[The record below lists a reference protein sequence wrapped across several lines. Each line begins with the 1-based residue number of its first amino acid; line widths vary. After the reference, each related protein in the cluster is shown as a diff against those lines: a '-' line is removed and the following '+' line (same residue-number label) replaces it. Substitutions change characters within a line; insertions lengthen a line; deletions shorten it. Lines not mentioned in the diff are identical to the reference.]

1 MDHHSLFTSLHF
13 HIHFPQR
20 LTLGSRTLVPRCRRR
35 VHHNFSSVDKSII
48 DIIPHNRYHTSSQC
62 CFFVKKMVIAFLKHV
77 ISFFFAT
84 DSGSNI
90 RAKQAVRLATQKV
103 RDLLI
108 DDGYSLTDIFK
119 DIERAGNESNL
130 KLGFNRLNEILWAL
144 STVAPLTEH
153 KGVIFAALKELGYSH
168 KFGSYLNSALTPFQA
183 INDYKTSIVKELV
196 EHIRKRENFKRI
208 NKSFEDDLFLT
219 YFTQNYWQQL
229 DSDTRQ
235 TLQGQLS
242 ILSESV
248 LSPCRKRGFSKISQ
262 AGAVEHTKKKR
273 DSFSDKTDS
282 AGKGIRPGR
291 KKRRS

>member
-1 MDHHSLFTSLHF
+1 
-13 HIHFPQR
+13 
-20 LTLGSRTLVPRCRRR
+20 
-35 VHHNFSSVDKSII
+35 
-48 DIIPHNRYHTSSQC
+48 
-62 CFFVKKMVIAFLKHV
+62 MVIAFLKHV

-84 DSGSNI
+84 DSRSNI
-90 RAKQAVRLATQKV
+90 GAKQAVRLATQKV

-108 DDGYSLTDIFK
+108 DDGYSLTDMFK

-130 KLGFNRLNEILWAL
+130 KLAFNRLNEILWAL

-153 KGVIFAALKELGYSH
+153 KGIIFAALKELGYSH
-168 KFGSYLNSALTPFQA
+168 KFGSYLNSALTPYQA

-196 EHIRKRENFKRI
+196 EHIRKRDNFKRI
-208 NKSFEDDLFLT
+208 NKSFEDDLFFT
-219 YFTQNYWQQL
+219 YFTQNYSQQL

-242 ILSESV
+242 VLSESV
-248 LSPCRKRGFSKISQ
+248 MSPCRKRGFSKITQ

-291 KKRRS
+291 KKRRGESLTCTVRSSNFSSPHNKKNRTHYTNS

>member
-1 MDHHSLFTSLHF
+1 
-13 HIHFPQR
+13 
-20 LTLGSRTLVPRCRRR
+20 
-35 VHHNFSSVDKSII
+35 
-48 DIIPHNRYHTSSQC
+48 
-62 CFFVKKMVIAFLKHV
+62 MVIAFLKHV

-84 DSGSNI
+84 DSRSNI
-90 RAKQAVRLATQKV
+90 GAKQAVRLATQKV

-108 DDGYSLTDIFK
+108 DDGYSLTDMFK
-119 DIERAGNESNL
+119 DIERAGNKGNL
-130 KLGFNRLNEILWAL
+130 KLAFTRLNEILWAL

-153 KGVIFAALKELGYSH
+153 KGIIFAALKELGYSH
-168 KFGSYLNSALTPFQA
+168 KFGSYLNSALTPYQA

-196 EHIRKRENFKRI
+196 EHIRKRDNFKRI

-219 YFTQNYWQQL
+219 YFTQNYSQQL

-235 TLQGQLS
+235 TLQGHLS
-242 ILSESV
+242 VLSESV
-248 LSPCRKRGFSKISQ
+248 LSPCRKRGFSKITQ

-291 KKRRS
+291 KKRRGESLTCTVRSSNFSSPHNKKNRTHYTNT